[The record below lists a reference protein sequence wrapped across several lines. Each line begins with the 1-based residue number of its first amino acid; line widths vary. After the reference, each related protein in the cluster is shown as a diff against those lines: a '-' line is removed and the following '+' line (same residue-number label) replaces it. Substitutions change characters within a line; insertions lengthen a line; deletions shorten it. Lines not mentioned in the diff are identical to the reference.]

1 MIPAFSFQQPW
12 WLLLG
17 VLAAVLVF
25 WLRDSIALHTDRRRK
40 WALILRCVLYVLLL
54 LALADPRLRRERD
67 EVEVVWLADVSR
79 SVEDGALRKRDE
91 LRAELAKA
99 GLAGA
104 RERFGYFA
112 ECAVVET
119 RAPDLDVPAA
129 DRAKTKG
136 FELQDGAT
144 HLASALDLAVAAS
157 SPGYVRNVVV
167 LSDGVGTAGAAEERI
182 GALKREGVR
191 VFTVPVEPP
200 DRDEVLV
207 RRVDT
212 PVRVKEEQPFKA
224 AAEVVSR
231 RGGQA
236 ELDVFVNGVRRGTR
250 RVELKPG
257 TNRFEFTE
265 TVGGGKVFEIA
276 VAVHSEK
283 DTLADNNEAK
293 AIVQTEG
300 KGRVLLVTDKPEQA
314 RYLARAVQQEGILLD
329 VRPARGAPATLG
341 DLQNYGL
348 VVVDNVAA
356 TELSRGQMALMA
368 DYVKEFGGGFLMLGG
383 DQAFGLGGYFRT
395 PVEEILPVRCDF
407 QKQKEDP
414 SLGLVLVID
423 KSGSM
428 GGDKM
433 ELAKEAAKGAV
444 ELLSSQDYL
453 GVVVFDGQAFWAVEL
468 ALAGDKY
475 SIKERIASLQPG
487 GGTNMAPGMELAY
500 AALSQIPAKLKH
512 VILMTDGVSQ
522 PGPFLELAARMAQ
535 DRITVSTVGVGGD
548 CDLKLMEEIAQ
559 AGNGRFY
566 FTEDPFN
573 IPQIFAKE
581 TMTASKSA
589 INELPFL
596 PQPVRRGE
604 FLSGIDFSAA
614 PFLLGY
620 VVTEL
625 KPTAE
630 VWLGTEKGEPLL
642 ATWRYGLG
650 SAGAFTSDARARWAV
665 EWLKWPGFG
674 KFWSQLFRR
683 LMRPEDLTHLP
694 VRLER
699 EREGFRVELDAVD
712 SLGKFLAD
720 LEVDAVAVG
729 PQGNEIPVAL
739 NAEAPGQY
747 GGWIPAA
754 ERGAYHLHVIA
765 KKGGKVIDQ
774 NYISA
779 AAGYP
784 DEFLFK
790 PADRSL
796 LKALAEGT
804 GGTMDPLLKDV
815 VSSGGRTAAYEL
827 ELWPWLLA
835 VALAVFLA
843 DLAAKRLPED

>member
-1 MIPAFSFQQPW
+1 MIPYFSFQQPW

-17 VLAAVLVF
+17 LLAAFLAL
-25 WLRDSIALHTDRRRK
+25 WHRDSIALRTLRRRK
-40 WALILRCVLYVLLL
+40 LALALRCALLGLLL

-67 EVEVVWLADVSR
+67 GVEVVWLADVSR
-79 SVEDGALRKRDE
+79 SVEDGAVRKREE
-91 LRAELAKA
+91 LREALRQA
-99 GLAGA
+99 GLAA
-104 RERFGYFA
+104 ERERFGYFA
-112 ECAVVET
+112 QRSVVEASPPEAG
-119 RAPDLDVPAA
+119 RPSSEE
-129 DRAKTKG
+129 AKAKG
-136 FELQDGAT
+136 LELGDGAT
-144 HLASALDLAVAAS
+144 HLASALDLALAAS
-157 SPGYVRNVVV
+157 SPGYVRNVVL
-167 LSDGVGTAGAAEERI
+167 LSDGVGTDGAVERRI
-182 GALKREGVR
+182 DALKREGVR
-191 VFTVPVEPP
+191 VWTVPVEPP

-207 RRVDT
+207 RRVDA
-212 PVRVKEEQPFKA
+212 PARVKEEQPFKA
-224 AAEVVSR
+224 AAEVVSLK
-231 RGGQA
+231 GGPA

-250 RVELKPG
+250 SLDLKPG

-265 TVGGGKVFEIA
+265 TVAGGKVFEIT

-283 DTLADNNEAK
+283 DMLADNNEAK

-300 KGRVLLVTDKPEQA
+300 KGRVLLVTDKPDQA

-329 VRPARGAPATLG
+329 VRPARGAPSTLG

-348 VVVDNVAA
+348 VVVDNIAA
-356 TELSRGQMALMA
+356 TELGQAQMALMA

-433 ELAKEAAKGAV
+433 ELAKEAAKSAV
-444 ELLSSQDYL
+444 ELLSSQDYV
-453 GVVVFDGQAFWAVEL
+453 GVAVFDGQAFWAVEL
-468 ALAGDKY
+468 SLAGDKY
-475 SIKERIASLQPG
+475 SINERIASLQPG
-487 GGTNMAPGMELAY
+487 GGTNMAPAMEMAY
-500 AALSQIPAKLKH
+500 SALSQIPAKLKH
-512 VILMTDGVSQ
+512 VIVMTDGVSQ
-522 PGPFLELAARMAQ
+522 PGPFTELAARMAQ
-535 DRITVSTVGVGGD
+535 DRITVSSVGVGGD
-548 CDLKLMEEIAQ
+548 CDLKLLESIAE

-573 IPQIFAKE
+573 VPQIFAKE

-604 FLSGIDFSAA
+604 FLAGIDFAAA

-674 KFWSQLFRR
+674 KFWSQVFRR
-683 LMRPEDLTHLP
+683 LMRPEDLAHLP

-712 SLGKFLAD
+712 TLGKFLPG
-720 LEVDAVAVG
+720 LEVEAVAVG
-729 PQGNEIPVAL
+729 PQGNEIPVEMEAQ
-739 NAEAPGQY
+739 APGQY
-747 GGWIPAA
+747 GGWFPAA
-754 ERGAYHLHVIA
+754 ERGAYHLQVVA
-765 KKGGKVIDQ
+765 KKDGRVVDQ

-790 PADRSL
+790 PAERGL

-804 GGTMDPLLKDV
+804 GGSLDPELKDI
-815 VSSGGRTAAYEL
+815 VSPGGRVAAYEW

-835 VALAVFLA
+835 LALLVFLA